1 MMNICFNEMLDS
13 GELDGTVVDVTEVL
27 DIIRGIYGDLDDERG
42 AYCNRN
48 WLSVRDIVK
57 VIVENA
63 YPND

>member
-1 MMNICFNEMLDS
+1 MSSYNVMVDNGD
-13 GELDGTVVDVTEVL
+13 LDGCVVDVVEVL
-27 DIIRGIYGDLDDERG
+27 DILRGIYGDLDDDRG

-57 VIVENA
+57 VIVDNA